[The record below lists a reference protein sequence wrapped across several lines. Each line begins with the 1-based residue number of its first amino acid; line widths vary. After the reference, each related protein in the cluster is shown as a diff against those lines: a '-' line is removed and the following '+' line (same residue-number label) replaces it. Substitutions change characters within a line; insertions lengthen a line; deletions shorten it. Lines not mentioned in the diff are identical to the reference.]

1 MTYSFFAVSFSD
13 VVELLKVIIWPLTL
27 LIIVF
32 KFKTFF
38 GSALNRMQSLDASAT
53 GISMTFQEKIEEA
66 KTLLNKSKGALQNRA
81 KMSVSESNDSAYK
94 RVLDIKASLLD
105 FLSEKA
111 RSKGIKPEK
120 YNPKSLSTHLAEIGL
135 FTLQQQKAINTVF
148 DLANSATPSITKDQA
163 QIVEDL
169 YDSIK

>member
-38 GSALNRMQSLDASAT
+38 GNALNRMQSLDASAT

-66 KTLLNKSKGALQNRA
+66 KNLLNKSKGALQNRA

-94 RVLDIKASLLD
+94 RVLDVKASLLD
-105 FLSEKA
+105 FLYEKA
-111 RSKGIKPEK
+111 RSKGINPEK
-120 YNPKSLSTHLAEIGL
+120 YNPQNLSLHLAEIGL
-135 FTLQQQKAINTVF
+135 FTFQQQKAINTVF
-148 DLANSATPSITKDQA
+148 DLANSASPSITEDQA